1 MRSRLEKALIMKL
14 NHQKSQEAMN
24 FHDSTYSSVLNTFEN
39 QGTIVSGDIQNNLQG
54 ND

>member
-1 MRSRLEKALIMKL
+1 MRSRLEKALNIKL

-24 FHDSTYSSVLNTFEN
+24 FPDSTYSSALNTFEN
-39 QGTIVSGDIQNNLQG
+39 QGTIVSGDIQKNLQS